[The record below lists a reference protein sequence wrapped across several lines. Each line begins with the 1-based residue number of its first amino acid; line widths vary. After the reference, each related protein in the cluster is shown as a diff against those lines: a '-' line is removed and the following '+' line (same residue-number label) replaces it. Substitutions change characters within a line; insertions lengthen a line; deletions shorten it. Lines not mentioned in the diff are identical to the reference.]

1 MAYKTKN
8 GIVLLNPAEK
18 AKRYARQM
26 KNGFIRETGEK
37 LDKTDMAY
45 RAGFLDARRD
55 SAKAYCS
62 NKGIKSKAKPRNR
75 KK

>member
-1 MAYKTKN
+1 MAYKTEN

-26 KNGFIRETGEK
+26 KSGMIRETGKE
-37 LDKTDMAY
+37 LDYAGLSY
-45 RAGFLDARRD
+45 RAGYLQARSD

-62 NKGIKSKAKPRNR
+62 NKGIKSKAKKRGKR
-75 KK
+75 